1 MTRKPKRS
9 SEVLAIV
16 LAALAG
22 AFIGRWIFGLRSTSV
37 AILVAAVA
45 SMVSIALVEL
55 LDRGSPAPSTS
66 TASAPSVPLNWWDQ
80 PPSAAQLA
88 PQPVSRQRGDDSA
101 TVNLAS
107 PQRGSERWYQCPTCG
122 GFDIYRSQGPAHRCN
137 ECGSS
142 WNWQAPSPWPRVTID
157 VKARS
162 GVRR

>member
-1 MTRKPKRS
+1 MTRSPKRS

-22 AFIGRWIFGLRSTSV
+22 AFIGRWMFGLRSTSV
-37 AILVAAVA
+37 AILVAAAA

-55 LDRGSPAPSTS
+55 LDRDGAARSPSMAP
-66 TASAPSVPLNWWDQ
+66 APSVPLNWWDQ
-80 PPSAAQLA
+80 PPSTSQHA
-88 PQPVSRQRGDDSA
+88 PQQRREGAA

-107 PQRGSERWYQCPTCG
+107 PKRGPAERWYQCPTCG
-122 GFDIYRSQGPAHRCN
+122 GFDIARSQGPAHRCN

-142 WNWQAPSPWPRVTID
+142 WNWQPPSPWPRVTID

-162 GVRR
+162 GARR